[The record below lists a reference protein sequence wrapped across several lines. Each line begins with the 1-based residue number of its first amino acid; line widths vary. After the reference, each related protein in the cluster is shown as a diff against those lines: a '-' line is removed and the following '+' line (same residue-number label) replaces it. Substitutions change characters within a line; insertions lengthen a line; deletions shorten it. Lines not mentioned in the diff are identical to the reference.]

1 MRTMLI
7 VDDDEAWRG
16 LYTAE
21 FKRQFRLVEAIDGL
35 EALNALERAKPDI
48 IVLDLRLPRLNGLD
62 FLRALERQGVKT
74 PVVVCSG
81 LVEDEGRFPIPGVR
95 TAPKTADL
103 REIRSAVEQA
113 LGPPPASAVPTRP
126 RSDRR

>member
-21 FKRQFRLVEAIDGL
+21 FKRQFRLVEATDGL
-35 EALNALERAKPDI
+35 EALNALERTKPDI

-81 LVEDEGRFPIPGVR
+81 LVEDDDSFPIPGVR

-103 REIRSAVEQA
+103 REIRAAVEQA
-113 LGPPPASAVPTRP
+113 LGQPPAPTAPCRP
-126 RSDRR
+126 RPDRR